1 MKTIEIVGYQRKKLG
16 KSEAKR
22 IRHEANVPCVLY
34 GGNGQVH
41 FYAPMILFRDLVYTP
56 NAYKVNLNIE
66 GKVHNAILQEVQFH
80 PVSEVLLHADFL
92 ELTPGKEVKM
102 NIPVRLTGTSPAEL
116 EGGSVYLKNK
126 KLMVK
131 ALPENLPD
139 HIDVDISHLKL
150 GHAVRVGDLSPEDYI
165 ILTNQKVSIAIITVP
180 RALKKLEEEEA
191 AAAEAAALEAEEGVE
206 GAEAAEVKEGDA
218 EDKEK
223 GESKEAK
230 DDKGKG
236 SEEDKGKGKGK
247 DSKQ

>member
-1 MKTIEIVGYQRKKLG
+1 MKTIEIVGYQRTKLG

-66 GKVHNAILQEVQFH
+66 GKIHNTILQDVQFH
-80 PVSEVLLHADFL
+80 PVSETLLHADFL

-131 ALPENLPD
+131 ALPENLPE

-150 GHAVRVGDLSPEDYI
+150 GHAVRVGDLSPEDYT
-165 ILTNQKVSIAIITVP
+165 ILTNEKVSIAIITVP

-206 GAEAAEVKEGDA
+206 GAEGEEAAEAKEGDA

-236 SEEDKGKGKGK
+236 K